1 MELSVIIVSYNVRFF
16 LEQCLHTVW
25 EASENLECET
35 IVVDNNSSDGSCQM
49 VRSLFK
55 DVRLISNNENKG
67 FAAACNQGIRIARGR
82 YVLLLNPDTM
92 VEEKAFKKCINFMD
106 NNPDAGALGVKMI
119 DGKGRFLPESKRGM
133 PKPGSSFFRIYG
145 LSRLF
150 PRSPLFN
157 HYHFVHLDNSRTGR
171 IEVISGAFMFLRREA
186 LDKTGPLDEDY
197 FMYGEDI
204 DLSFRL
210 INAGYHNYYFPET
223 MIVHFKGEST
233 NKEDLKY
240 VFHFYRAMLIFTRKY
255 YAGNNRVFL
264 TFYIKLGI
272 FFKASLSVIKRLII
286 RTIRPLRNLFLM
298 LYKKSLRGI
307 YTNNFMKPRRTV
319 IAGDIKSYPDVVR
332 LIKDTG
338 AGNLVIGRISTGQDD
353 DLSSLLGT
361 TGELDTLIRE
371 HRIDE
376 IIFTGRN
383 IPVSGIIDIMHRF
396 SELPVSFKIATPGV
410 SGIIGSNSATER
422 GDIYAVNYKAV

>member
-1 MELSVIIVSYNVRFF
+1 MELSVIIVSYNVRYF
-16 LEQCLHTVW
+16 LEQCLHTVRK
-25 EASENLECET
+25 ASENLECEI
-35 IVVDNNSSDGSCQM
+35 IVVDNNSSDASCSM
-49 VRSLFK
+49 IRSLFK
-55 DVRLISNNENKG
+55 DVRLISNNENIG

-150 PRSPLFN
+150 PRSTLFN
-157 HYHFVHLDNSRTGR
+157 HYHFVHLDNSKTGR
-171 IEVISGAFMFLRREA
+171 IEVISGAYMFLRKEA
-186 LDKTGPLDEDY
+186 LDKTGFLDEEY

-210 INAGYHNYYFPET
+210 INAGYNNYYFPET

-240 VFHFYRAMLIFTRKY
+240 VFHFYRAMLIFIRKY
-255 YAGNNRVFL
+255 YADSNRVFL

-272 FFKASLSVIKRLII
+272 FLKASLSVIKRLLIS
-286 RTIRPLRNLFLM
+286 TIRPLRNLFRIFLT
-298 LYKKSLRGI
+298 KFLRERS
-307 YTNNFMKPRRTV
+307 TDTFMKARRTV
-319 IAGDIKSYPDVVR
+319 IAGDIKSYHDVVC
-332 LIKDTG
+332 LIKDAG

-353 DLSSLLGT
+353 DPSSLLGT
-361 TGELDTLIRE
+361 TGELYTLVRD

-376 IIFTGRN
+376 IIFAGNN
-383 IPVSGIIDIMHRF
+383 IPVSGIIDIMHSF
-396 SELPVSFKIATPGV
+396 SGLPVSFKIATPGV
-410 SGIIGSNSATER
+410 SCIIGSNSANER
-422 GDIYAVNYKAV
+422 GEIYSADYKDI

>member
-1 MELSVIIVSYNVRFF
+1 MELSVIIVSYNVRYF
-16 LEQCLHTVW
+16 LEQCLYTVR
-25 EASENLECET
+25 EASENLECEI
-35 IVVDNNSSDGSCQM
+35 IVVDNNSSDASCHM

-55 DVRLISNNENKG
+55 DVRLISNNENTG

-150 PRSPLFN
+150 PRSTLFN
-157 HYHFVHLDNSRTGR
+157 HYHFVHLDNSKTGR
-171 IEVISGAFMFLRREA
+171 IEVISGAYMFLRKEA

-210 INAGYHNYYFPET
+210 INAGYNNYYFPET
-223 MIVHFKGEST
+223 KIVHFKGEST

-240 VFHFYRAMLIFTRKY
+240 VFHFYRAMLIFIRKY
-255 YAGNNRVFL
+255 YTDSNLVFL
-264 TFYIKLGI
+264 TLFKLGI
-272 FFKASLSVIKRLII
+272 YLKTSLSVIKRLLISAL
-286 RTIRPLRNLFLM
+286 RPLRNLFLR

-307 YTNNFMKPRRTV
+307 STNTIMKPKRTV
-319 IAGDIKSYPDVVR
+319 IAGDIKSYPAVVR

-338 AGNLVIGRISTGQDD
+338 AGNLVIGRINTGQDD
-353 DLSSLLGT
+353 DPSSLLGT
-361 TGELDTLIRE
+361 TGELDTLIRD

-376 IIFTGRN
+376 IIFAGKN
-383 IPVSGIIDIMHRF
+383 IPVSGIIDTMHSF
-396 SELPVSFKIATPGV
+396 SGLPVSFKIATPGL
-410 SGIIGSNSATER
+410 SGIIGSNSANER
-422 GDIYAVNYKAV
+422 GEIYSADYKTF